1 MKKNKLVVGNW
12 KMNPRTKKEAEKWME
27 SIAKSI
33 SRIKKTEIIICP
45 PLIYLERLKKISR
58 KVSIGAQDAFWGE
71 VGAYTGEVSAEMLY
85 NMGVRYV
92 ILGHSERRAMGET
105 DALINKKIKAT
116 LSAGL
121 TPIVCIGEV
130 MRDGEHEH
138 FNIVKAQIKECLKG
152 ISKNLISN
160 IIVAYE
166 PVWAISSTPNRRDA
180 APADCLEMSI
190 FIKKILADITSPQI
204 AGETRIIYGGSVTER
219 DAEEFLEHGGV
230 DGLLPGRASLDPKK
244 FSEIVKI
251 CEALKS

>member
-1 MKKNKLVVGNW
+1 M
-12 KMNPRTKKEAEKWME
+12 A
-27 SIAKSI
+27 
-33 SRIKKTEIIICP
+33 
-45 PLIYLERLKKISR
+45 
-58 KVSIGAQDAFWGE
+58 
-71 VGAYTGEVSAEMLY
+71 
-85 NMGVRYV
+85 
-92 ILGHSERRAMGET
+92 
-105 DALINKKIKAT
+105 

-130 MRDGEHEH
+130 ARDDGHEY
-138 FNIVKAQIKECLKG
+138 FNVVKIQIKECLKG

-180 APADCLEMSI
+180 TPADCLEMSI

-219 DAEEFLEHGGV
+219 DAGEFLEHGRV